1 MFSLLLKHFVEL
13 LKRVTSYSLLLY
25 QEDISASKQVYAVFY
40 RQIFIRDIKQLFL
53 ANVIF
58 STLILAVVSA
68 FPVFNDQSM
77 NERFLIYFSLTLVV
91 HLCLSVLIVFIKK
104 RIFLAV
110 VTVMSILL
118 LFFNYGSLQR
128 TFQLQVRINFA
139 VEGISTF
146 VILIYCQGSFFLSF
160 CLWTLMSLS
169 FIALAINGMAQAS
182 FVIENIVLQVS
193 LN

>member
-1 MFSLLLKHFVEL
+1 MP
-13 LKRVTSYSLLLY
+13 
-25 QEDISASKQVYAVFY
+25 
-40 RQIFIRDIKQLFL
+40 IKY
-53 ANVIF
+53 
-58 STLILAVVSA
+58 VVSA

-128 TFQLQVRINFA
+128 TFQLHMCV
-139 VEGISTF
+139 VTE
-146 VILIYCQGSFFLSF
+146 
-160 CLWTLMSLS
+160 
-169 FIALAINGMAQAS
+169 
-182 FVIENIVLQVS
+182 E
-193 LN
+193 